1 MLNTPMD
8 EQLDDALYLRFRDLL
23 HDRSGLAY
31 PERKRADLAHGL
43 RLALANSQHG
53 DLAALYA
60 DAAAGGPAWEIILAQ
75 LTIGETYFFRNTPQ
89 FEALRDHI
97 LPELIQR
104 RQATRHLRIWSAGCA
119 TGEEPYSI
127 AMMLADLLP
136 SDEFWQVSILATD
149 INPQFLARA
158 RDGLYGSWSF
168 RETSEAMRKR
178 FFTPEQNRWRL
189 HPAIRQMVTF
199 ARLNLAEPCF
209 PAILNGAYAQDL
221 ILCRNVTIYF
231 DEATTHQLIE
241 RFHSTLLPGGWLI
254 VGHAEPQASA
264 NQQLELHNFPQTVV
278 YRKRLDA
285 PVFSPLAPIK
295 ENQL

>member
-1 MLNTPMD
+1 MMD
-8 EQLDDALYLRFRDLL
+8 IQLDDSLYVRFRDLL
-23 HDRSGLAY
+23 RERCGLDY
-31 PERKRADLAHGL
+31 PARKRADLAHGL
-43 RLALANSQHG
+43 RLALETSRHA

-60 DAAAGGPAWEIILAQ
+60 DAAAGGPGWETLLAQ
-75 LTIGETYFFRNTPQ
+75 LTNGETYFFRNTPQ
-89 FEALRDHI
+89 FDALRQHI

-104 RQATRHLRIWSAGCA
+104 RQAMRHLRIWSAGCA
-119 TGEEPYSI
+119 TGEEPYSV
-127 AMMLADLLP
+127 AMTLTDLLP
-136 SDEFWQVSILATD
+136 EDELWQVSILATD

-168 RETSEAMRKR
+168 RETPDTMRER

-189 HPAIRQMVTF
+189 HPRIRQMVTF
-199 ARLNLAEPCF
+199 TRLNLAQPCF
-209 PAILNGAYAQDL
+209 PAILNGTYAQDL

-241 RFHSTLLPGGWLI
+241 RLHSSLLPGGWLL

-264 NQQLELHNFPQTVV
+264 NQQLELHNFPQTVA

-285 PVFSPLAPIK
+285 PVFSRMAP

>member
-1 MLNTPMD
+1 MQPTT
-8 EQLDDALYLRFRDLL
+8 LDDTLYLRFRDLVR
-23 HDRSGLAY
+23 DRCGLDY
-31 PERKRADLAHGL
+31 PEHKRADLAYGL
-43 RLALANSQHG
+43 RQALANSQQS

-60 DAAAGGPAWEIILAQ
+60 DAAAGGPGWEIILAQ
-75 LTIGETYFFRNTPQ
+75 LTNGETYFFRNTPQ
-89 FEALRDHI
+89 FEALRQHI

-104 RQATRHLRIWSAGCA
+104 RRATRHLRIWSAGCA

-127 AMMLADLLP
+127 AMTLADLLP
-136 SDEFWQVSILATD
+136 KDNPWQVSILATD

-168 RETSEAMRKR
+168 RETPEAVRER
-178 FFTPEQNRWRL
+178 FFTPEQKRWRL
-189 HPAIRQMVTF
+189 HPSIRRMVTF
-199 ARLNLAEPCF
+199 ARLNLVEPCF
-209 PAILNGAYAQDL
+209 PAILNGTYAQDL

-264 NQQLELHNFPQTVV
+264 NQRFELHNFPQTVV
-278 YRKRLDA
+278 YRKHQCGNE
-285 PVFSPLAPIK
+285 SPY
-295 ENQL
+295 

>member
-1 MLNTPMD
+1 MTNIMN
-8 EQLDDALYLRFRDLL
+8 ESLDDALYVRFRDLL
-23 HDRSGLAY
+23 HSRSGLDY

-43 RLALANSQHG
+43 RLALASSQHS
-53 DLAALYA
+53 DLATLYD
-60 DAAAGGPAWEIILAQ
+60 DAAAGGPSWEIILAQ

-89 FEALRDHI
+89 FAALREHI
-97 LPELIQR
+97 LPELIER
-104 RQATRHLRIWSAGCA
+104 RRTMHHLRIWSAGCA

-127 AMMLADLLP
+127 AMILADLLP
-136 SDEFWQVSILATD
+136 KTEFWQVSILATD

-168 RETSEAMRKR
+168 RETPEAVRER

-189 HPAIRQMVTF
+189 QPSIRQMVTF

-209 PAILNGAYAQDL
+209 PAIFNGTYAQDL

-241 RFHSTLLPGGWLI
+241 RFHSTLLPGGWLL

-264 NQQLELHNFPQTVV
+264 NQRLELHNFPQTVV

-285 PVFSPLAPIK
+285 PLFSPLVSI
-295 ENQL
+295 

>member
-1 MLNTPMD
+1 MNSMIE
-8 EQLDDALYLRFRDLL
+8 EQLDDPLYLRFRDLL
-23 HDRSGLAY
+23 HDRSGLDY

-43 RLALANSQHG
+43 RLALANSRHS
-53 DLAALYA
+53 DLAALYE
-60 DAAAGGPAWEIILAQ
+60 DAAAGGPGWEIILAQ

-89 FEALRDHI
+89 FEALRQHI

-127 AMMLADLLP
+127 AMTLADLLP
-136 SDEFWQVSILATD
+136 SNEFWQVSILATD

-158 RDGLYGSWSF
+158 RDGIYGSWSF
-168 RETSEAMRKR
+168 RETSEDMRER

-199 ARLNLAEPCF
+199 AQLNLAEPCF
-209 PAILNGAYAQDL
+209 PAILNGTYAQDL

-241 RFHSTLLPGGWLI
+241 RFHSTLLPGGWLL

-285 PVFSPLAPIK
+285 PMFSPLVPIK

>member
-1 MLNTPMD
+1 MDAQLND
-8 EQLDDALYLRFRDLL
+8 SLYVRFRDLL
-23 HDRSGLAY
+23 RERCGLDY

-43 RLALANSQHG
+43 RLVLESSRHA
-53 DLAALYA
+53 DLEALYA
-60 DAAAGGPAWEIILAQ
+60 DAAAGGPGWEILLAQ
-75 LTIGETYFFRNTPQ
+75 LTNGETYFFRNKPQ
-89 FEALRDHI
+89 FDALREHI

-104 RQATRHLRIWSAGCA
+104 RQPMRHLRIWSAGCA
-119 TGEEPYSI
+119 TGEEPYSV
-127 AMMLADLLP
+127 AMTLADLLP
-136 SDEFWQVSILATD
+136 EDELWQVSILATD

-168 RETSEAMRKR
+168 RETPDAIRER

-189 HPAIRQMVTF
+189 HPRIRQMVTF
-199 ARLNLAEPCF
+199 ARLNLAQPCF
-209 PAILNGAYAQDL
+209 PAILNGTYAQDL

-231 DEATTHQLIE
+231 DEANTHQLID
-241 RFHSTLLPGGWLI
+241 RFHSTLLPGGWLL

-264 NQQLELHNFPQTVV
+264 NQQLELHNFPHTVV

-285 PVFSPLAPIK
+285 PVFSRMAP

>member
-1 MLNTPMD
+1 MKTTD
-8 EQLDDALYLRFRDLL
+8 SQLDDALYLRFRDLL
-23 HDRSGLAY
+23 RSRSGLDY

-43 RLALANSQHG
+43 HMALANSQHA

-60 DAAAGGPAWEIILAQ
+60 DAAAGGPGWEIILAQ
-75 LTIGETYFFRNTPQ
+75 LTIGETYFFRNAPQ
-89 FEALRDHI
+89 FDALRQHI
-97 LPELIQR
+97 LPELIER
-104 RQATRHLRIWSAGCA
+104 RRAVRHLRIWSAGCA
-119 TGEEPYSI
+119 TGEEPYSV
-127 AMMLADLLP
+127 AMTLADLLP
-136 SDEFWQVSILATD
+136 EGETWQVSILATD

-168 RETSEAMRKR
+168 RETPDALRER

-189 HPAIRQMVTF
+189 HLRIRQMVTF

-209 PAILNGAYAQDL
+209 PAILNGTYAQDL

-231 DEATTHQLIE
+231 DEDTTHQLIE
-241 RFHSTLLPGGWLI
+241 RFHSTLLPGGWLL

-264 NQQLELHNFPQTVV
+264 HQRFELHNFPQTVA

-285 PVFSPLAPIK
+285 PIFSPLAAI
-295 ENQL
+295 

>member
-1 MLNTPMD
+1 MID
-8 EQLDDALYLRFRDLL
+8 SQLDDILYARFRDLL
-23 HDRSGLAY
+23 RERCGLDY

-43 RLALANSQHG
+43 RQTLAASKHP
-53 DLAALYA
+53 DLAALYE
-60 DAAAGGPAWEIILAQ
+60 DAAAGGPGWEAIVAH
-75 LTIGETYFFRNTPQ
+75 LTVGETYFFRNAPQ
-89 FEALRDHI
+89 FEALRQHI

-127 AMMLADLLP
+127 AMTLTDLLP
-136 SDEFWQVSILATD
+136 VDELWQASILATD
-149 INPQFLARA
+149 INPLFLARA
-158 RDGLYGSWSF
+158 RDGLYSNWSF
-168 RETSEAMRKR
+168 RETPDAVRER

-209 PAILNGAYAQDL
+209 PAILNGTYAQDI

-231 DEATTHQLIE
+231 DEATTRQLIE
-241 RFHSTLLPGGWLI
+241 RFHGALLPGGWLI

-264 NQQLELHNFPQTVV
+264 FPQLELHNFPQTVV

-285 PVFSPLAPIK
+285 PVFSPLASI
-295 ENQL
+295 

>member
-1 MLNTPMD
+1 MT
-8 EQLDDALYLRFRDLL
+8 EAALDDTLYLRFRDLL
-23 HDRSGLAY
+23 HARCGLAY
-31 PERKRADLAHGL
+31 PESKRADLAHGL
-43 RLALANSQHG
+43 RLALASSQHD
-53 DLAALYA
+53 DLAALHA
-60 DAAAGGPAWEIILAQ
+60 DAAADGPSWEIILAQ

-89 FEALRDHI
+89 FAALRQHI
-97 LPELIQR
+97 LPELIER
-104 RQATRHLRIWSAGCA
+104 RRTTHHLRIWSAGCA

-127 AMMLADLLP
+127 AMILAELLP
-136 SDEFWQVSILATD
+136 SDQFWQVSILATD

-168 RETSEAMRKR
+168 RETPEATRAR
-178 FFTPEQNRWRL
+178 FFTPEQQRWRL

-199 ARLNLAEPCF
+199 ARLNLAQPCF
-209 PAILNGAYAQDL
+209 PAILNGTYAQDL

-264 NQQLELHNFPQTVV
+264 NRQLELHNFPQTVA

-285 PVFSPLAPIK
+285 PIFSPLAA

>member
-1 MLNTPMD
+1 MD
-8 EQLDDALYLRFRDLL
+8 IQLDDSLYVRFRDLL
-23 HDRSGLAY
+23 RERCGLDY
-31 PERKRADLAHGL
+31 PARKRADLAHGL
-43 RLALANSQHG
+43 RLVLETSRHA

-60 DAAAGGPAWEIILAQ
+60 DAAAGGPGWEILLAQ
-75 LTIGETYFFRNTPQ
+75 LTNGETYFFRNTPQ
-89 FEALRDHI
+89 FDALRQHI

-104 RQATRHLRIWSAGCA
+104 RQAMRHLRIWSAGCA
-119 TGEEPYSI
+119 TGEEPYSV
-127 AMMLADLLP
+127 AMTLVDLLP
-136 SDEFWQVSILATD
+136 EDELWQVSILATD

-168 RETSEAMRKR
+168 RETPDTMRER

-189 HPAIRQMVTF
+189 HSRIRQMVTF
-199 ARLNLAEPCF
+199 TRLNLAQPCF
-209 PAILNGAYAQDL
+209 PAILNGTYAQDL

-241 RFHSTLLPGGWLI
+241 RFHSSLLPGGWLL

-264 NQQLELHNFPQTVV
+264 NQQLELHNFSHTVA

-285 PVFSPLAPIK
+285 PVFSRMAP